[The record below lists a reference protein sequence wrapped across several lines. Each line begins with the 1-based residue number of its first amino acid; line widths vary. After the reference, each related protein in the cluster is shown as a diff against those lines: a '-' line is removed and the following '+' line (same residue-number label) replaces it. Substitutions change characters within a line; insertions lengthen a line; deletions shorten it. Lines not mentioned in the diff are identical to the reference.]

1 MDKVF
6 EQATVGIAGALQVL
20 AFESG
25 ITSIYE
31 ADLRAATRRA
41 VQTHLA
47 QKVVV
52 EAPVKLA
59 RWKVGA
65 ADIAVRKAKG
75 AGYGAIAE
83 LKLWKDIA
91 KIDETIWDAWKLA
104 SAYKEFVAGFTHLI
118 AVGPSSAWQSGRPLL
133 ELWEPGTWS
142 TKTLWQAHSA
152 LMRGWM
158 TTGGPHALPAGLKT
172 SLIGRV
178 PIHVTRGE
186 DWEIRCSRVTTTP
199 GPAFA
204 VPAQPA

>member
-104 SAYKEFVAGFTHLI
+104 SVQGVRRRVHPPDRRRPVVGVAVREAAPR
-118 AVGPSSAWQSGRPLL
+118 AVGAGHVEYEDALAGPQRAHAWVDDHRR
-133 ELWEPGTWS
+133 T
-142 TKTLWQAHSA
+142 ARVA
-152 LMRGWM
+152 RG
-158 TTGGPHALPAGLKT
+158 PQDIPD
-172 SLIGRV
+172 R
-178 PIHVTRGE
+178 
-186 DWEIRCSRVTTTP
+186 SRADP
-199 GPAFA
+199 RHPR
-204 VPAQPA
+204 